1 MRFSLNQLLAFVTAC
16 ELGSFSRAAR
26 QLGKAQSAVSTAV
39 ANLELE
45 LDLDMDLFDR
55 SGREPQMTDAA
66 RALLPQIRAL
76 LDQARDLQGHADAMA
91 QGEEG
96 QLTLAVEESLI
107 GPELERMLVRF
118 EQIFPQ
124 LELEFLNPA
133 RMDIVDLVKQGRVD
147 MGLLLSTLQPPEGCR
162 LRAIGEMTLIA
173 VAGIRHPLAD
183 RRLLLLDDLKPYRQL
198 VLTSRG
204 AQMRVS
210 EQIGRQVWRIE
221 SQFSLL
227 EMVRQGIGWAWVPQH
242 MVREEIAAGRLCRLH
257 CDLGADR
264 YHIPVDLLLAFNYL
278 EGKAGQWLYREIGR
292 LPFLEGG
299 SNHSP

>member
-1 MRFSLNQLLAFVTAC
+1 MRFSLNQLQAFVSSC
-16 ELGSFSRAAR
+16 EQGSFSRAAR

-39 ANLELE
+39 ANLEL
-45 LDLDMDLFDR
+45 DLGMDLFDR

-96 QLTLAVEESLI
+96 KLTLAVEESLI

-118 EQIFPQ
+118 ERIFPQ

-147 MGLLLSTLQPPEGCR
+147 MGLLLSTLELPEGCR

-173 VAGIRHPLAD
+173 VAGTRHPLAD
-183 RRLLLLDDLKPYRQL
+183 RKLLLLDDLKPYRQL

-210 EQIGRQVWRIE
+210 EQVGHQVWRIE

-278 EGKAGQWLYREIGR
+278 EGKAGRWLYREIGR

-299 SNHSP
+299 SNHSL